1 MYFFTHVFSACFS
14 CVICVQYGRFT
25 YMKCTCNTAMPV
37 ACTVLLCA
45 VSHNTFLQTIIEF
58 KPVGWH
64 YWWKSHRTH
73 CWFLAKPHCN
83 KAKQDRH
90 LYPSEMCCSKLENEK
105 MSSVPQ
111 ACLNTCKS
119 AWKPYLA
126 KKIIIVALAFWT
138 SCFFFQ
144 FFQVRVTIAKNSIQ
158 SLFKS
163 KVMSTTCKCPKNCI
177 SWVKFEWNL
186 VCFNELLF

>member
-1 MYFFTHVFSACFS
+1 MCFLLYFFTCVFSACFS

-25 YMKCTCNTAMPV
+25 RMKRTCNAAMSV
-37 ACTVLLCA
+37 ACTVLLLCA
-45 VSHNTFLQTIIEF
+45 VSHNTFWQTIIEF
-58 KPVGWH
+58 KPVVWH
-64 YWWKSHRTH
+64 YWWKSHKTH

-90 LYPSEMCCSKLENEK
+90 LSSSEMCCSKLENEK

-111 ACLNTCKS
+111 ACLNTVFHTCVSPCKS

-144 FFQVRVTIAKNSIQ
+144 FFQYSHCCQK
-158 SLFKS
+158 
-163 KVMSTTCKCPKNCI
+163 
-177 SWVKFEWNL
+177 
-186 VCFNELLF
+186 